1 MQKTVLVTGGTGFV
15 GAHIILQLLQKDY
28 KVKTTLRSISSSN
41 KVIDTLKSNGIT
53 NIENLSFVEADL
65 SKDDNW
71 DEAMN
76 GCDYVLSVAS
86 PVFMTIPK
94 DENEAIRPA
103 VEGITRILKAA
114 RNAGVKR
121 VVMTSNFG
129 AVGFSNK
136 NSNKATTEADW
147 TDPDEKG
154 LSAYEKSKL
163 LAERAA
169 WDFMKKEGGS
179 MEFATINPVAIL
191 GPSLSAHISGSFG
204 LLQHLLDGPMK
215 VIPKIPLNI
224 VDVRDVA
231 QLHICAMTNPD
242 ANGQR
247 FIASADGQISLP
259 EIAALL
265 KNKKPD
271 IAKNISL
278 KTIPNWVLE
287 FSALFSKQAKEGALL
302 LKISRNVSNNKAKEM
317 FGWKPIANNEEII
330 LASINS
336 MVKYGIL
343 TQSQRS

>member
-1 MQKTVLVTGGTGFV
+1 MPENVLVTGGTGFV
-15 GAHIILQLLQKDY
+15 GAQIILQLLQKGY
-28 KVKTTLRSISSSN
+28 NVKTTLRSISSKN

-53 NIENLSFVEADL
+53 NFDNLTFVEADL

-71 DEAMN
+71 DEAVK
-76 GCDYVLSVAS
+76 GCDYLLSVAS

-103 VEGITRILKAA
+103 VEGIIRILKAA
-114 RNAGVKR
+114 RNASVKR

-136 NSNKATTEADW
+136 NPDTATTEVDW
-147 TDPDEKG
+147 TDSEEKG
-154 LSAYEKSKL
+154 LSIYEKSKL

-169 WDFMKKEGGS
+169 WNFIKKEGGNL
-179 MEFATINPVAIL
+179 EFATINPVAIL
-191 GPSLSAHISGSFG
+191 GPSLSPHLSGSFG
-204 LLQHLLDGPMK
+204 LLEHLLDGSMK
-215 VIPKIPLNI
+215 AIPNINLNI

-231 QLHICAMTNPD
+231 DLHIRAMTNPN
-242 ANGQR
+242 ANGER

-271 IAKNISL
+271 AAKKVST
-278 KTIPNWVLE
+278 KTIPNLVIYLA
-287 FSALFSKQAKEGALL
+287 ALFNKQAKEAALL
-302 LKISRNVSNNKAKEM
+302 LRMSRNVSNEKAKKIL
-317 FGWKPIANNEEII
+317 GWKPTVNNEEVV

-336 MVKYGIL
+336 MIKFGIIK
-343 TQSQRS
+343 